1 MKAYQSETVIK
12 RSPSQNSPLFC
23 NFAFQ
28 NGKILHSCNLAFQ
41 NGKID
46 ENLTDLYL
54 RNIVPLYGTTP
65 FSPEI

>member
-1 MKAYQSETVIK
+1 MKAYQSETASQ

-41 NGKID
+41 NGKMD
-46 ENLTDLYL
+46 EDLTDLSL
-54 RNIVPLYGTTP
+54 RNIAPLYRTTP
-65 FSPEI
+65 PLLP